1 MEWHAGLLVM
11 PDATDAGGRKRPAP
25 EPRALDAQFKAAMRR
40 LAAGVALVTTTHEG
54 RRYGMTAT
62 AVSSLTADPPAL
74 TISINRTA
82 SIYGPLMA
90 RGEFCVNLLRD
101 SHLELCRSF
110 SGASATDRFQH
121 GVWRDHKRGLPYLV
135 DSQAAIICRMGP
147 SLTFATH
154 TVFVGEVLSIV
165 LDDEVAPLIY
175 LDGDYCVAK
184 RQP

>member
-1 MEWHAGLLVM
+1 MSDPTEAAG
-11 PDATDAGGRKRPAP
+11 AKKRSASAP
-25 EPRALDAQFKAAMRR
+25 RPLDSQFKAAMRR
-40 LAAGVALVTTTHEG
+40 LAAGVALITTAHEG

-74 TISINRTA
+74 TISINRSA
-82 SIYGPLMA
+82 SIYAPLMA

-110 SGASATDRFQH
+110 SGAAGADRFQH
-121 GVWRDHKRGLPYLV
+121 GVWRDHTQGLPYLV
-135 DSQAAIICRMGP
+135 GSQAAIICRMGP

-165 LDDEVAPLIY
+165 LDEEVAPLIY

-184 RQP
+184 RRP

>member
-1 MEWHAGLLVM
+1 MAD
-11 PDATDAGGRKRPAP
+11 PKKNAGGRQATAP
-25 EPRALDAQFKAAMRR
+25 DGLDAQFKAAMRR
-40 LAAGVALVTTTHEG
+40 LAAGVALITTEHAG

-62 AVSSLTADPPAL
+62 AVSSLTVDPPAL
-74 TISINRTA
+74 TISINRGA
-82 SIYGPLMA
+82 SMYAPLMA

-110 SGASATDRFQH
+110 SGAASGERFMH
-121 GVWRDHKRGLPYLV
+121 GVWRDHEQGLPYLV

-165 LDDEVAPLIY
+165 LDEEVAPLIY
-175 LDGDYCVAK
+175 LDGDYCVARR

>member
-1 MEWHAGLLVM
+1 MAD
-11 PDATDAGGRKRPAP
+11 PARDAGSRKLAAAP
-25 EPRALDAQFKAAMRR
+25 DSLDAQFKAAMRR
-40 LAAGVALVTTTHEG
+40 LAAGVALITTEHGG

-62 AVSSLTADPPAL
+62 AVSSLTVDPPAL
-74 TISINRTA
+74 TVSVNRSA
-82 SIYGPLMA
+82 SMYAPLMA

-110 SGASATDRFQH
+110 SGAASGERFHH
-121 GVWRDHKRGLPYLV
+121 GVWRDHSRGLPYLA

-154 TVFVGEVLSIV
+154 TVFVGEVVSIV
-165 LDDEVAPLIY
+165 LDEEVAPLIY